1 MFHPGETVTIDEQSS
16 DKERKLHA
24 KATELEG
31 KLKLAERQMREINA
45 ELLQANNVLILKKQ
59 EGKSEEMGQRALVQR
74 LQQQLKDADDNA
86 AATEDKLNALQADY
100 EAAVARSEVPTPTFT
115 QIPTIIR
122 SGMVEAQERQQ
133 ADAMAIPVV
142 ASALEEPLEEPQLQE
157 IAASLPGLA
166 AEKRTEVLSHPILDI
181 RKLTRAR
188 IDAVP
193 ALRHE
198 SRGRAGPSGVL
209 LGSASC
215 RVGARSHYAGRT
227 GEWASTAAR
236 RAPAGGAM
244 PQMLTR

>member
-122 SGMVEAQERQQ
+122 SGMVE
-133 ADAMAIPVV
+133 
-142 ASALEEPLEEPQLQE
+142 
-157 IAASLPGLA
+157 G
-166 AEKRTEVLSHPILDI
+166 
-181 RKLTRAR
+181 
-188 IDAVP
+188 
-193 ALRHE
+193 
-198 SRGRAGPSGVL
+198 
-209 LGSASC
+209 
-215 RVGARSHYAGRT
+215 
-227 GEWASTAAR
+227 
-236 RAPAGGAM
+236 
-244 PQMLTR
+244 